1 MGDTEDLILKDKSI
15 DKPVVSQD
23 NRGMHGHVDRS
34 FGRDSRDVTGDSS
47 GGSGN
52 SNGSVTRRRSVSSS
66 HHRESSTS
74 SHARPISSSSRTLQ
88 RSSSFSNSQ
97 NNNNNSQNNNNNNN
111 DRQHR
116 ASPSSSASTGNNDNS
131 MYAQAIAPA
140 PFPEHLRRL
149 LRRNN
154 GPEASSSSAAANG
167 GEGGG
172 GGGREGGDKKSDI
185 QAHVQQLLG
194 KFKQISTSSSSSYFD
209 IRSQR
214 DGSDDIIIDGE
225 TNIDDGYKGSE
236 KVRKG
241 GVGGQN
247 GRRQVENDDV
257 MPRKD
262 DTMAVAMPPLSTWDR
277 LHADGV
283 NGRQTSGEKGRTKA
297 ASSLVSTKTDT
308 SPPTSSHAHS
318 SQTPNSSHTIHVHH
332 HQTISPT
339 PTLSPSPEARRS
351 LSAPMV
357 TRPKRFCDDPK
368 LAAAL
373 SLPTS
378 SSSSARSPT
387 ASSTAARAATAATV
401 LISPSQQRLRSPTKA
416 LTHRLHLRSTS
427 PVSVVSSCET
437 SNAFRRDLAEGIT
450 PGLRQD
456 HQHMEKNAMNNLRS
470 SWKSPRVMGRPGEC
484 VCAFTNVFVTNIC
497 ECL

>member
-1 MGDTEDLILKDKSI
+1 
-15 DKPVVSQD
+15 
-23 NRGMHGHVDRS
+23 MHGHVDRS
-34 FGRDSRDVTGDSS
+34 FGRDSRDVTGGSS

-97 NNNNNSQNNNNNNN
+97 NNNNNHNNSQNNNNNN

-116 ASPSSSASTGNNDNS
+116 TSSSSSASTGNNDNS

-154 GPEASSSSAAANG
+154 GPEASSSSPAVDGA
-167 GEGGG
+167 ER

-194 KFKQISTSSSSSYFD
+194 KFKQISSSSSSSYFD

-214 DGSDDIIIDGE
+214 EGSEDIIFDGE
-225 TNIDDGYKGSE
+225 TNIDDGHKGIE

-247 GRRQVENDDV
+247 GQNGRRQDEVV
-257 MPRKD
+257 D
-262 DTMAVAMPPLSTWDR
+262 DTSQKDEMMAVVMPPLSTWER
-277 LHADGV
+277 LHAHGV
-283 NGRQTSGEKGRTKA
+283 NGRQTSGEKGRT
-297 ASSLVSTKTDT
+297 SLVSTKTET
-308 SPPTSSHAHS
+308 SPPTSSHVHS
-318 SQTPNSSHTIHVHH
+318 SQTPNSSLTIHAHH
-332 HQTISPT
+332 QQTISPT

-357 TRPKRFCDDPK
+357 TRPKRFRDDPK

-378 SSSSARSPT
+378 SSSSSSARSPT
-387 ASSTAARAATAATV
+387 ASTTAARAAMTATIS
-401 LISPSQQRLRSPTKA
+401 ISPSQQRLRSPTKA

-437 SNAFRRDLAEGIT
+437 SNAFRRDLADGIT

-456 HQHMEKNAMNNLRS
+456 HQHMEKHAINNPRS

-484 VCAFTNVFVTNIC
+484 MRVCIY
-497 ECL
+497 ECVCYECV